1 MAFSPVKRR
10 LLCTGRAVVC
20 VRVFACCFELRNLA
34 ALCFCAPPL
43 FVSPRPFANKGK
55 CSLRFSP
62 LFTQVD
68 MNDCG
73 HKGSETG
80 RSHFL
85 LTLHCTCSDSHVM
98 TLFKLKLLIKCQP
111 TTNRVVVGWDRF
123 KNKRIFGPPAHF
135 LIRHL
140 IELQVVYI
148 RQLPWGGPGSCTT
161 LIQSFLNKQMFC
173 KSERDLLTI
182 ATHP

>member
-1 MAFSPVKRR
+1 MIGEWVDPSPPRSTHVLCERGKQAIYSEVLMAFSPVKKR

-20 VRVFACCFELRNLA
+20 VCVCVCVCSPVVFESRNLA
-34 ALCFCAPPL
+34 ALCLCAPPL
-43 FVSPRPFANKGK
+43 SCSPRPFANKGK

-85 LTLHCTCSDSHVM
+85 LTLRCTCSDSHVM

-123 KNKRIFGPPAHF
+123 KINGNLAHPPT
-135 LIRHL
+135 
-140 IELQVVYI
+140 
-148 RQLPWGGPGSCTT
+148 S
-161 LIQSFLNKQMFC
+161 
-173 KSERDLLTI
+173 
-182 ATHP
+182 